1 MYHPNFLGSII
12 AELDPEIRGIAA
24 LVCCRA
30 RHIVGNVPCIPCN
43 TWSEAMESE
52 GRAKSDTVHLGVSK
66 NRVPKMDGENNGT
79 PY

>member
-66 NRVPKMDGENNGT
+66 NRGTQNGWWK
-79 PY
+79 